1 MQETARTP
9 RNKTVILTIGLWMTA
24 EELCNVPL
32 TMPSPPVPVIL
43 PAAAVD
49 ELLPCNSLFS
59 PN

>member
-43 PAAAVD
+43 PAAVDD